1 MKPSEQPPLKGKQT
15 LTVKFIPLGVTH
27 YTVTTP
33 WLVFMV
39 MHDEFVIGYDVS
51 SIPWK

>member
-1 MKPSEQPPLKGKQT
+1 MKPSEQHPLKGKQT
-15 LTVKFIPLGVTH
+15 LIVKFSMLGVTH
-27 YTVTTP
+27 YIVPTP

-51 SIPWK
+51 SFPWK